1 MWRLAVAIAI
11 ALTVRVSAE
20 PSGLRIIIN
29 AKSSVTKV
37 DKRFVADA
45 FLKKRTHWA
54 DDAGIQPIDL
64 GQKNT
69 VREQFSRDLLDR
81 DVASVRHYWAQLVFS
96 GRGVPPPEVGSEAE
110 VVKYVAAHAGAIGY
124 VSAATELKGVKVL
137 EIE

>member
-1 MWRLAVAIAI
+1 MWRLIVAMAI
-11 ALTVRVSAE
+11 VLTVRVSAE
-20 PSGLRIIIN
+20 PSSLRVIIN
-29 AKSSVTKV
+29 AKSSVTKA

-45 FLKKRTHWA
+45 FLKKRTHWD

-64 GQKNT
+64 GQKNS
-69 VREQFSRDLLDR
+69 VREQFSHDVLDR

-110 VVKYVAAHAGAIGY
+110 VVKFVAAHAGAIGY
-124 VSAATELKGVKVL
+124 VSAGTELKGVKVL